1 MQQMPGDRTFGK
13 IFHWCE
19 SSGVAVRL
27 RRMSVA
33 NCRGRR
39 VARNF
44 FSIEIIPTQIRATAG
59 ELEEEFRQ
67 RTASASV
74 PDAG

>member
-1 MQQMPGDRTFGK
+1 MQQMPGDRTLGK

-19 SSGVAVRL
+19 SSCVALRL
-27 RRMSVA
+27 GRMSIA

-44 FSIEIIPTQIRATAG
+44 SSIEMIPTQINAAT
-59 ELEEEFRQ
+59 ELEEELRQ